1 MTAQLEAGREER
13 IREIRRELSSLFD
26 GMMQALYK
34 LEGSRLRIEVLET
47 PKMREFMEAHAAAL
61 DSSFQK
67 VEMTDTMRRRLQR
80 SDYVFSGMKTFH
92 ELNEAFPSLLDE
104 NGERK

>member
-34 LEGSRLRIEVLET
+34 LEGSQLRIEVLET
-47 PKMREFMEAHAAAL
+47 PK
-61 DSSFQK
+61 
-67 VEMTDTMRRRLQR
+67 
-80 SDYVFSGMKTFH
+80 
-92 ELNEAFPSLLDE
+92 
-104 NGERK
+104 